1 MADQPNAAPAG
12 DGSAQ
17 AAGAAPQPAFAI
29 ERIYVKDLSLEN
41 PGAPQSFQLTEPPS
55 VELGLRMRS
64 DQVGEN
70 VWECV
75 LTLTVTATSGDKKIF
90 LIEASQAGLFQVRGI
105 PASEM
110 QPVLMI
116 ACPNV
121 LFPYARE
128 TIADATMRAG
138 FPPVHLAPINFE
150 VLYQQQLAQMQ
161 QPVPAVT
168 N

>member
-1 MADQPNAAPAG
+1 MADQPNAAPTG
-12 DGSAQ
+12 DGGAQ
-17 AAGAAPQPAFAI
+17 AAGAAMQPAFAI
-29 ERIYVKDLSLEN
+29 DRIYVKDLSLEN
-41 PGAPQSFQLTEPPS
+41 PGSPQSFQLSEPPS
-55 VELGLRMRS
+55 VELGLRMRTE
-64 DQVGEN
+64 QVAEN

-90 LIEASQAGLFQVRGI
+90 LIEASQAGLFQIRGV

-150 VLYQQQLAQMQ
+150 ALYQQQLAQMQ